1 MKLKFCGGVRNVTGS
16 KHLITTDNGSKV
28 LLDCG
33 LFQGRR
39 KETREKNLNFPF
51 DPKELDAVVV
61 GHAHIDHTG
70 NLPNLVK
77 QGYTKDI
84 HATVP
89 TDALI
94 HYMLPDSAYLQ
105 ERDAEYINKRHR
117 KKGLPLIEPLYT
129 TADAMEAIR
138 LTRPH
143 NLNRWFK
150 VAPDVEI
157 KFVEAGHIL
166 GSALTIVRVRER
178 GKVIKLAYVVDL
190 GRKGLPLLRDPFQ
203 IRRVDY
209 VIIES
214 TYGNRVHEPIE
225 EAKYQLQ
232 EVINRTYNR
241 GGKIIIPSFAV
252 ERTQELLYY
261 IHELMEERKIPRI
274 KVFIDSPLAVNITE
288 VFRRYPEWF
297 DEETQEYFRRG
308 DDPFT
313 HLNIEYVRS
322 VDRSKELNEMNS
334 PMIIISASG
343 MAEAGRILHHLKNNI
358 GNPKNTIMIVGF
370 MAENTLGRKLADG
383 WKEVPIFGEKHKVR
397 AEVFVSHAF
406 SAHADKNELREYVR
420 RMGKVKKVFVV
431 HGDETQSLELAIEL
445 QRLANVGKVIVPHE
459 GDEVNLI

>member
-1 MKLKFCGGVRNVTGS
+1 MKIKFCGGVRNVTGS
-16 KHLITTDNGSKV
+16 KHLITTRKGSKV

-39 KETREKNLNFPF
+39 AETREKNLNFPF
-51 DPKELDAVVV
+51 DPKSLDAVVV

-77 QGYTKDI
+77 QGYHKVI
-84 HATVP
+84 HATTP

-117 KKGLPLIEPLYT
+117 KKGLPLVEPLYT
-129 TADAMEAIR
+129 TADALDAIR
-138 LTRPH
+138 LTKPH
-143 NLNRWFK
+143 GLNKWFR
-150 VAPDVEI
+150 VTDDVEI

-166 GSALTIVRVRER
+166 GSALTLVRVREQ
-178 GKVIKLAYVVDL
+178 GKMIKIAYVVDL

-209 VIIES
+209 AIIES

-261 IHELMEERKIPRI
+261 IHELTREGKIPKI

-288 VFRRYPEWF
+288 VFRRFPEWF

-322 VDRSKELNEMNS
+322 VDRSKELNEINY
-334 PMIIISASG
+334 PVIIISASG

-383 WKEVPIFGEKHKVR
+383 WKEVPILGEKHRVR

-406 SAHADKNELREYVR
+406 SAHADKNELRDYVR
-420 RMGKVKKVFVV
+420 KMGKVKKVFVV
-431 HGDETQSLELAIEL
+431 HGEETQSLELAIQL
-445 QRLANVGKVIVPHE
+445 QALPNVGKVIVPHE
-459 GDEVNLI
+459 NDEVKLL